1 MNPIHKYYDRYKEL
15 KKDKSIVSDEQ
26 RILKLLQTDISGLN
40 NFFMAALG
48 MSTLML
54 RLGAVIQ
61 VCRKFE
67 KLDAQADLLF
77 SRQLLDNLKEIMP
90 SDSNWKKLWE
100 VSTENKYWKAPGLK
114 SGNNESLLFRFVM
127 FRNRFVHQQIQLSVD
142 YLPQI
147 AKAIELFNE
156 MESLVSLFD
165 KGELVLKN
173 SQYFWKDA
181 DGEINLHPYFQIGV
195 NENQPYI
202 FQGVANNEKVHLLN
216 TQFGDKID
224 QDPSDHI
231 NPLFE
236 PIQQNLRNGEGQI
249 FDHSSRIANYQ
260 SCFVGRE
267 KERGLLLD
275 FCSSKEEQNIVTVKS
290 PAGMGKGA
298 LMADLIEQLKGKKIQ
313 LLYHFCGA
321 GLHNN
326 LHAILYHLI
335 LQGKNSGYWK
345 TESDEIA
352 RKLDRLPSKYIDTIH
367 LFQQLVDENLK
378 LARNN
383 KTGNIVIIIDALD
396 EAQVASS
403 QLKISD
409 WFYSYNE
416 KEEPETE
423 WRSASNIRWVFTYR
437 CAEDGAENFYKFP
450 RMKQIAPI
458 EEIQPLKGLSP
469 DAAREAFSRFKV
481 SDDFMEALIEKA
493 EV

>member
-1 MNPIHKYYDRYKEL
+1 
-15 KKDKSIVSDEQ
+15 
-26 RILKLLQTDISGLN
+26 
-40 NFFMAALG
+40 
-48 MSTLML
+48 
-54 RLGAVIQ
+54 
-61 VCRKFE
+61 
-67 KLDAQADLLF
+67 
-77 SRQLLDNLKEIMP
+77 
-90 SDSNWKKLWE
+90 
-100 VSTENKYWKAPGLK
+100 
-114 SGNNESLLFRFVM
+114 
-127 FRNRFVHQQIQLSVD
+127 
-142 YLPQI
+142 
-147 AKAIELFNE
+147 
-156 MESLVSLFD
+156 
-165 KGELVLKN
+165 
-173 SQYFWKDA
+173 
-181 DGEINLHPYFQIGV
+181 
-195 NENQPYI
+195 
-202 FQGVANNEKVHLLN
+202 
-216 TQFGDKID
+216 
-224 QDPSDHI
+224 
-231 NPLFE
+231 
-236 PIQQNLRNGEGQI
+236 
-249 FDHSSRIANYQ
+249 
-260 SCFVGRE
+260 
-267 KERGLLLD
+267 
-275 FCSSKEEQNIVTVKS
+275 
-290 PAGMGKGA
+290 MGKGA
-298 LMADLIEQLKGKKIQ
+298 LMADLIEQLKGEKIQ
-313 LLYHFCGA
+313 SLYHFCGA

-378 LARNN
+378 LVRNN

-481 SDDFMEALIEKA
+481 SDDFMEALIEKS